1 MSGSGESGDATA
13 GRDET
18 RSKVG
23 RLIAEY
29 DLDGI
34 AEELER
40 RWLGVGG
47 ERESLRDLAD
57 YFNRRLLEMALADA
71 DVQTLAGEVENTYRL
86 LTDGDVSAGMRTE
99 VRNRLTENGLDV
111 DRLERQFV
119 SHQAV
124 HTYLT
129 EYRDVSLPSRDDTD
143 QVEKGRETI
152 QRLENRV
159 VAVVQRTLDNLRNTD
174 RITLG
179 AFDVLVDIRVACRD
193 CGSVRSVS
201 ELLTD
206 GGCDCEG

>member
-1 MSGSGESGDATA
+1 MSGTDDSGDTPE

-23 RLIAEY
+23 RLIAEHG
-29 DLDGI
+29 LDGI

-40 RWLGVGG
+40 RWLGVEG

-57 YFNRRLLEMALADA
+57 YFNRRLLKSELAGA

-86 LTDGDVSAGMRTE
+86 LTDSDVSAGMRTE
-99 VRNRLTENGLDV
+99 VRNRLAENGLDV
-111 DRLERQFV
+111 DRLEREFV
-119 SHQAV
+119 SHQAI

-129 EYRDVSLPSRDDTD
+129 EYREVSLPSRDDTD
-143 QVEKGRETI
+143 QVQKGRETI

-159 VAVVQRTLDNLRNTD
+159 VAVVQRTLDNLRNTE

-179 AFDVLVDIRVACRD
+179 GFDVLVDIRVSCRD
-193 CGSVRSVS
+193 CGTVRSVAD
-201 ELLTD
+201 LLDD
-206 GGCDCEG
+206 GGCDCRE